1 MSAIRPPLK
10 AADSWDQSKTLIGIR
25 LRPGLQPNL
34 RVRARITSGYTP
46 QMSGVEK
53 TEAVGIGPP
62 IEVPVFTG
70 PLDLLLHLI
79 RKNEFS
85 IHDIPISSICAQYH
99 QHLQQMQ
106 RLDLELAG
114 EFLWMASWLLH
125 LKSRTLLP
133 KASAE
138 EGGEDPRQE
147 LVNRLL
153 EYRRVK
159 EVAEYLYDTDVV
171 RRCLWDSKVE
181 KDDLGAELELDLED
195 VDLRVLARTYLEVM
209 DRFAASHPPP
219 LQVIPLRFKVQDKMQ
234 ELYDTVH
241 QQKLMP
247 LLRHLDSRTDP
258 EEVVALVVATLELV
272 RLGGIRAEQRRVF
285 AEIFLRPGPLNFDP
299 GTIFHQE
306 GTEALHV

>member
-1 MSAIRPPLK
+1 VSTIE
-10 AADSWDQSKTLIGIR
+10 T
-25 LRPGLQPNL
+25 
-34 RVRARITSGYTP
+34 
-46 QMSGVEK
+46 
-53 TEAVGIGPP
+53 TEAAGIGPP

-79 RKNEFS
+79 RKNQFS
-85 IHDIPISSICAQYH
+85 IHDIPISSICDQYH
-99 QHLQQMQ
+99 QYLRNMQ

-138 EGGEDPRQE
+138 EDGGDPRQE

-159 EVAEYLYDTDVV
+159 DVAEYLYDADVV
-171 RRCLWDSKVE
+171 RRCLWEPRVE
-181 KDDLGAELELDLED
+181 ASDLGGDLELDWED
-195 VDLRVLARTYLEVM
+195 VDLRMLARTYLEVM

-247 LLRHLDSRTDP
+247 LLRHLNSRSDP

-285 AEIFLRPGPLNFDP
+285 AEIFLRPGPQDYDP
-299 GTIFHQE
+299 ATTFHQE
-306 GTEALHV
+306 ITEVAHGS

>member
-1 MSAIRPPLK
+1 LKNDLRFPDQTGEQESPP
-10 AADSWDQSKTLIGIR
+10 AA
-25 LRPGLQPNL
+25 
-34 RVRARITSGYTP
+34 GYTP
-46 QMSGVEK
+46 SVE
-53 TEAVGIGPP
+53 TRPLMETVGLGPA

-85 IHDIPISSICAQYH
+85 IHDIPISDICDQYH
-99 QHLQQMQ
+99 QYLRNME

-125 LKSRTLLP
+125 LKSRMLLP
-133 KASAE
+133 KTS
-138 EGGEDPRQE
+138 GETDVEDSRQE

-159 EVAEYLYDTDVV
+159 EVAEFLYDTDVV
-171 RRCLWDSKVE
+171 RRCLWESQVSMDEATGDV
-181 KDDLGAELELDLED
+181 ELDWED

-209 DRFAASHPPP
+209 DRFAAAHPPP

-234 ELYDTVH
+234 ELYDTVR

-247 LLRHLDSRTDP
+247 LLRHLDSRSDP

-285 AEIFLRPGPLNFDP
+285 AEIFLRPGLRDFDLA
-299 GTIFHQE
+299 TTFHQE
-306 GTEALHV
+306 AVEANYGT